1 MYATTE
7 EDAKN
12 VRTGKE
18 AVARHALPKPA
29 PASNVFT
36 IKPRKDTVIQRGIVE
51 PAYGQPGGGVE
62 VIFTD
67 GTQAGTVTGPEKIP
81 DE

>member
-1 MYATTE
+1 M
-7 EDAKN
+7 
-12 VRTGKE
+12 
-18 AVARHALPKPA
+18 
-29 PASNVFT
+29 FT
-36 IKPRKDTVIQRGIVE
+36 IRPDKDTVIQRGIVQ

-67 GTQAGTVTGPEKIP
+67 GTQPKMVTGPDKIP

>member
-1 MYATTE
+1 LN
-7 EDAKN
+7 DK
-12 VRTGKE
+12 
-18 AVARHALPKPA
+18 

-36 IKPRKDTVIQRGIVE
+36 IKPHKDTVIQRGIVE

-67 GTQAGTVTGPEKIP
+67 GTQPGTVTGPEKIP